1 MFLPMMG
8 FFFTLLVL
16 GGLASLVVT
25 FDPYAAHRAPFPY
38 AFFFAG
44 VTAIIFVIL
53 GGLITGYINDT
64 VGAFITFLLAPTL
77 GLLCGGV
84 LGYRLGLIRR
94 RHAHEDLSERGD
106 GYEKVR

>member
-8 FFFTLLVL
+8 FFFALVVL

-25 FDPYAAHRAPFPY
+25 FDSHAAHRAPFPY

-44 VTAIIFVIL
+44 LTAIVFVIV
-53 GGLITGYINDT
+53 GGLISEYSSEGI
-64 VGAFITFLLAPTL
+64 GAFVALLLAPTL
-77 GLLCGGV
+77 GLLSGAV

-94 RHAHEDLSERGD
+94 
-106 GYEKVR
+106 